1 MTAVNPVYER
11 LLDAHRREI
20 PQLYLL
26 VDPDKA
32 DPAEL
37 PGFVADAEDAGVDG
51 FFIGGSLALLPRFEE
66 CIRAMKV
73 AAKTPV
79 IIFPGGVH
87 QISGEADAILFL
99 SIISGRNPEQLIGQ
113 HVIAA
118 PMVRELGLEAIS
130 AGYMIIASDTVT
142 STEYMSYSK
151 PIPREK
157 PEIAAAHALAAE
169 MLGMKLVYLEGGS
182 GAGRS
187 VPADMI
193 RMVRALVDIPVVV
206 GGGIRNPA
214 AAAEKVA
221 AGASIVVIGNHFE
234 DGSNRTQLRA
244 FADAVHTGHSQSITE
259 L

>member
-1 MTAVNPVYER
+1 MTDVHSTYAR
-11 LLDAHRREI
+11 LLEAHRRNR
-20 PQLYLL
+20 PQLFVL
-26 VDPDKA
+26 VDPDKS
-32 DPAEL
+32 DPSEL
-37 PGFVADAEDAGVDG
+37 PGFVADAEEAGVDG

-79 IIFPGGVH
+79 IIFPGGIH
-87 QISGEADAILFL
+87 QVSGEADAILFL

-113 HVIAA
+113 HVLAA
-118 PMVRELGLEAIS
+118 PMVRELGLEPIS

-182 GAGRS
+182 GATRS

-193 RMVRALVDIPVVV
+193 RMVRALIDIPVIV

-221 AGASIVVIGNHFE
+221 AGASIVVVGNHFE
-234 DGSNRTQLRA
+234 DGGNRAQLRA
-244 FADAVHTGHSQSITE
+244 FADAVHAGRTQSITDV
-259 L
+259 

>member
-1 MTAVNPVYER
+1 MTSSNPTYVR
-11 LLDAHRREI
+11 LLEAHRRNH
-20 PQLYLL
+20 PQLFVL
-26 VDPDKA
+26 VDPDKS

-37 PGFVADAEDAGVDG
+37 PGFVADAEEAGVDG
-51 FFIGGSLALLPRFEE
+51 FLIGGSLALLPRFEE
-66 CIRAMKV
+66 CICAMKV

-79 IIFPGGVH
+79 IIFPGGIH
-87 QISGEADAILFL
+87 QVSGEADAILFL

-118 PMVRELGLEAIS
+118 PMVRELGLEPIS
-130 AGYMIIASDTVT
+130 TGYMIIASDTVT
-142 STEYMSYSK
+142 STEYMSYTK

-157 PEIAAAHALAAE
+157 AEIAAAHALAAE

-182 GAGRS
+182 GASRS
-187 VPADMI
+187 VPPEMI

-221 AGASIVVIGNHFE
+221 AGASIVVVGNHFE
-234 DGSNRTQLRA
+234 DDGNRGQIRA
-244 FADAVHTGHSQSITE
+244 FADAVHSGRTQSITDV
-259 L
+259 

>member
-1 MTAVNPVYER
+1 MTDMNPAYAR
-11 LLDAHRREI
+11 LLDAHQRDM
-20 PQLYLL
+20 PQLFVL
-26 VDPDKA
+26 VDPDKS
-32 DPAEL
+32 DPAQL
-37 PGFVADAEDAGVDG
+37 PGFVADAEEAGVDG

-79 IIFPGGVH
+79 IIFPGGIH
-87 QISGEADAILFL
+87 QVSGEADAILFL

-113 HVIAA
+113 HVLAA

-130 AGYMIIASDTVT
+130 TGYMIISSDTVT

-151 PIPREK
+151 PIPRGK

-182 GAGRS
+182 GASRS

-193 RMVRALVDIPVVV
+193 RMVRALVDIPIIV

-214 AAAEKVA
+214 AAAEKVM
-221 AGASIVVIGNHFE
+221 AGASIVVVGNHFE
-234 DGSNRTQLRA
+234 DDGNRTQLRA
-244 FADAVHTGHSQSITE
+244 FADAVHTGRQQNITDV
-259 L
+259 

>member
-1 MTAVNPVYER
+1 MRRPAHVYDHILNAYHNNSP
-11 LLDAHRREI
+11 LLFV
-20 PQLYLL
+20 L

-32 DPAEL
+32 DPTQL
-37 PGFVADAEDAGVDG
+37 PGFVADAEQAGVDG
-51 FFIGGSLALLPRFEE
+51 FLIGGSLALLPRFDE

-99 SIISGRNPEQLIGQ
+99 STISGRNADQLIGQ

-118 PMVRELGLEAIS
+118 PMVHELGLEAIS
-130 AGYMIIASDTVT
+130 TGYMIVSSDAVT

-151 PIPREK
+151 PLPREK

-169 MLGMKLVYLEGGS
+169 LLGMKLVYLEAGS
-182 GAGRS
+182 GAPQS
-187 VPADMI
+187 VPSEMI
-193 RMVRALVDIPVVV
+193 RMLRALLDIPVIV
-206 GGGIRNPA
+206 GGGIRTPE

-221 AGASIVVIGNHFE
+221 AGASIVIIGNHFE
-234 DGSNRTQLRA
+234 QDGNRKQLQA
-244 FADAVHTGHSQSITE
+244 FADAVHEGKTRSIIDT
-259 L
+259 